1 MIAHIYI
8 SENYVRSISWQ
19 TRHYFQKEKWGMLDS
34 LCFAEFLSSSYTILK
49 SDKNSNDSQPIV
61 LDDNTVE
68 EYHKNSIYPT
78 TIPLMSSK
86 EKRKCGR
93 VKNALQYHKL
103 NPNKYPKKLF
113 HHLLITFYPFRY
125 EDLKHNDSYF

>member
-1 MIAHIYI
+1 
-8 SENYVRSISWQ
+8 
-19 TRHYFQKEKWGMLDS
+19 MLDS

-61 LDDNTVE
+61 LDDNIVE
-68 EYHKNSIYPT
+68 ENHKNSIYPT

-86 EKRKCGR
+86 EKRICGR

-103 NPNKYPKKLF
+103 NPNKSPKKLF

>member
-1 MIAHIYI
+1 
-8 SENYVRSISWQ
+8 
-19 TRHYFQKEKWGMLDS
+19 MLDS

-61 LDDNTVE
+61 LDDNIVE

-86 EKRKCGR
+86 ENG
-93 VKNALQYHKL
+93 NA
-103 NPNKYPKKLF
+103 
-113 HHLLITFYPFRY
+113 
-125 EDLKHNDSYF
+125 EE